1 MKGVFMFFGIGVGV
15 GNSMTVTKKAIDVL
29 DTLDILYVP
38 KAKKTENY
46 SHAHS
51 IVKDY
56 INEKTKV
63 KPRLF
68 PMNYDSSELQKA
80 WNKIASEIISDVSE
94 GNNVGFIT
102 IGDPM
107 VYSTYIYLLRIMKDK
122 IKIKTIPGI
131 ASFLDIASN
140 NNFPLVEGDDPLVIL
155 PATMGMER
163 LRSYIKSE
171 SSIVLMKVY
180 NNFDEVI
187 EMLLEDNLQNHAIV
201 VSNSSK
207 DEETICWNI
216 EEIQTSDVS
225 YFTTILINKRWELV

>member
-1 MKGVFMFFGIGVGV
+1 
-15 GNSMTVTKKAIDVL
+15 
-29 DTLDILYVP
+29 
-38 KAKKTENY
+38 
-46 SHAHS
+46 
-51 IVKDY
+51 
-56 INEKTKV
+56 
-63 KPRLF
+63 
-68 PMNYDSSELQKA
+68 MNYDSSELQKA

-187 EMLLEDNLQNHAIV
+187 EMLLEENLKNHAIV

-216 EEIQTSDVS
+216 EEIKTSDVS

>member
-1 MKGVFMFFGIGVGV
+1 
-15 GNSMTVTKKAIDVL
+15 
-29 DTLDILYVP
+29 
-38 KAKKTENY
+38 
-46 SHAHS
+46 
-51 IVKDY
+51 
-56 INEKTKV
+56 
-63 KPRLF
+63 
-68 PMNYDSSELQKA
+68 MNYDSSELQKA

>member
-1 MKGVFMFFGIGVGV
+1 MFFGIGVGV